1 MFVSDRADD
10 ALEMISAGLDLLLS
24 EGLDP
29 ICAETAAD
37 AIREVESAGRRIV
50 AAQTMILGSV
60 RRRCLHTRDGHA
72 SAKVMVRHVAEL
84 SGGEAAARE
93 KTAVMLAALEQ
104 VEAAFVAGDLG
115 VDQTRL
121 SARVYAN
128 KRVRFAMAGAQD
140 WFLEIAAEHAYPDF
154 ETLVRQWEGLL
165 DADGPEPAT
174 VRNRQVSLRQD
185 PVSLGWNLDG
195 NLSSVAGA
203 QISEILDHYLQ
214 AERSIDWDKAVAEH
228 GDDTCE
234 DHMARTAAQQRAD
247 ALHQV
252 FLDAAANP
260 DGSYVTDFT
269 TNIVMDQRTF
279 EKMLARLEGGPHQ
292 PLDPTKVRCETL
304 GGVQLDPAEAASV
317 SLIGDFRRVII
328 DGEGVTIDLG
338 RRRLFTGGARLA
350 AQLQRTRCYWPGC
363 WTRTPVCEIDH
374 LRPHAGGGLTN
385 PRNGEP
391 ACGCH
396 NQTKQRGFTVTRNPS
411 GGLTLTRPDGSIL
424 ALAA

>member
-29 ICAETAAD
+29 ICAETAVD
-37 AIREVESAGRRIV
+37 VIRGVESAGRRMA
-50 AAQTMILGSV
+50 AAQAMALGSV
-60 RRRCLHTRDGHA
+60 RRRCLHTRDGHT

-104 VEAAFVAGDLG
+104 VEAAFVAGELG

-121 SARVYAN
+121 LARVYSN

-140 WFLEIAAEHAYPDF
+140 WFLGIAAEHAYPDF
-154 ETLVRQWEGLL
+154 ETLVGQWVGLL
-165 DADGPEPAT
+165 DEDGPEPAT
-174 VRNRQVSLRQD
+174 VRNRQVNLSQD
-185 PVSLGWNLDG
+185 PLSLGWNLSG

-203 QISEILDHYLQ
+203 QISEILEQYVH

-228 GDDTCE
+228 GDDVCE
-234 DHMARTAAQQRAD
+234 ADMPRTAAQRRAD
-247 ALHQV
+247 ALYQV
-252 FLDAAANP
+252 FVDAAANP
-260 DGSYVTDFT
+260 DGSCTAEFT
-269 TNIVMDQRTF
+269 TNIVMDQHTF
-279 EKMLARLEGGPHQ
+279 ETILARLDSGPHQ
-292 PLDPTKVRCETL
+292 PLDAGKVRCETL
-304 GGVQLDPAEAASV
+304 GGVQLDPAEAVAV
-317 SLIGDFRRVII
+317 SLVGEFRRVII
-328 DGEGVTIDLG
+328 DGDGVTIDLG
-338 RRRLFTGGARLA
+338 KRRLFTGGARLA
-350 AQLQRTRCYWPGC
+350 AQLQRTRCFWPGC

-374 LRPHAGGGLTN
+374 LKPHAGGGLTN
-385 PRNGEP
+385 PGNGEP

-396 NQTKQRGFTVTRNPS
+396 NRTKQRGFTVTRNS
-411 GGLTLTRPDGSIL
+411 SGLTLTRPDGSIL